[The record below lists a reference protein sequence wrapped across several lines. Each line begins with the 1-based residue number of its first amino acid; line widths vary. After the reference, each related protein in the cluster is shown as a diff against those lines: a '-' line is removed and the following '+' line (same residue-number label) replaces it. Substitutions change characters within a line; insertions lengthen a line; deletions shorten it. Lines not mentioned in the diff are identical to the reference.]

1 MKIISILGSTGSVG
15 SQALEIIKNNN
26 HFKVDYLYAN
36 SNYKLLHKQ
45 ILDFNPN
52 YVCINNEESYNELL
66 KLDTKNTKLI
76 CGRSNS
82 IEFI

>member
-15 SQALEIIKNNN
+15 SQALEIIKDNN

-36 SNYKLLHKQ
+36 SNYKLLYKQ

-52 YVCINNEESYNELL
+52 YVCINNEESYNE
-66 KLDTKNTKLI
+66 I
-76 CGRSNS
+76 
-82 IEFI
+82 IH